1 MHRLNLDFLKKVVIV
16 NVRKSHA
23 LIIFISQLSFENWL
37 GISDNT
43 CFFKKWYFQ
52 VKYDVTLRPSSFY
65 FFRPSPDVDLLP
77 RGYNSHHIL
86 VSAVMNY
93 VDSADYLISC
103 KAMNC
108 LQVII
113 QERANRMRPNDRLH
127 RELQMKKYL
136 KNVWHH
142 LNLLDLI
149 FEDWLPRLWQI
160 INWICTWRLFIG

>member
-127 RELQMKKYL
+127 RELQIKKISQKCVISSKL
-136 KNVWHH
+136 AWPRFWG
-142 LNLLDLI
+142 LI
-149 FEDWLPRLWQI
+149 TTALT
-160 INWICTWRLFIG
+160 NY